1 MTEEPKPAQPQP
13 FNIDLAKIMPQIAT
27 AYTQFGWIIN
37 LMGFKVPPEVDT
49 ALRSIASGKPPSPE
63 ELQLLKNQVETMQPA
78 IGEPVLTE
86 HLAFDAWEMHY
97 KEGKSFRQ
105 IAETLTKEGYP
116 CSHAT
121 VARYV
126 EMIDQSRKMSKVLK
140 LVKVAKALTYIVPP
154 LIAFWIG
161 IRFF

>member
-1 MTEEPKPAQPQP
+1 MPPQL
-13 FNIDLAKIMPQIAT
+13 IKSLDL
-27 AYTQFGWIIN
+27 
-37 LMGFKVPPEVDT
+37 LS
-49 ALRSIASGKPPSPE
+49 RGKPLSPE
-63 ELQLLKNQVETMQPA
+63 DMESIKASVETMQPA

-97 KEGKSFRQ
+97 KQGQSFRQ

-126 EMIDQSRKMSKVLK
+126 EMIDQSRKMSKILK
-140 LVKVAKALTYIVPP
+140 LVKFAKALTYIVPP

-161 IRFF
+161 TRFF